1 MLALLLS
8 LNSRHNF
15 EHFNT
20 LVIKISTPLNNSQ
33 PIEYSHYLITKT
45 PLKEVIDLS
54 AISSENILDVTRVP
68 IKNKESSDT
77 KAENEKRFEAFFKI
91 LLEKIKGQF
100 LNYTHY
106 PYKDSFY
113 QNFLNNEKIKE
124 KLSHEAQSEENSKK
138 ICEDKRIRQL
148 PFVIQIPQQDEIIIY
163 VSLRLREGL
172 LLYQESLLKILLK
185 NLEIKYDLNFTSIEI
200 INSTTLLL
208 Q

>member
-77 KAENEKRFEAFFKI
+77 KAENEKHFEAFFEI
-91 LLEKIKGQF
+91 LSEKIKGQF

-106 PYKDSFY
+106 HRKDSFY
-113 QNFLNNEKIKE
+113 QKFLNN
-124 KLSHEAQSEENSKK
+124 
-138 ICEDKRIRQL
+138 
-148 PFVIQIPQQDEIIIY
+148 
-163 VSLRLREGL
+163 
-172 LLYQESLLKILLK
+172 
-185 NLEIKYDLNFTSIEI
+185 
-200 INSTTLLL
+200 
-208 Q
+208 